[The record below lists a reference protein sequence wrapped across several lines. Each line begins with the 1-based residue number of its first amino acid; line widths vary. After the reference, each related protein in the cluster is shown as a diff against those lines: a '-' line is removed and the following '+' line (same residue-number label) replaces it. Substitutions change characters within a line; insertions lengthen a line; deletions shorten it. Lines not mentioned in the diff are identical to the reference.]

1 VRSHSV
7 HRSGEKSKD
16 RLDAVL
22 FKDKSVLDK
31 AIAALKAADPAS
43 DTFLDVMTAHGR
55 LKSRFH

>member
-1 VRSHSV
+1 M
-7 HRSGEKSKD
+7 
-16 RLDAVL
+16 LY
-22 FKDKSVLDK
+22 KDKSVLDK